1 MIKKIPV
8 EELQVGMYIHDINL
22 GWIDHPFSSK
32 NFKLTSP
39 KILQKILNL
48 KVREVY
54 IDTERGLDASKGQ
67 SASEVRAQVE
77 SDLEKLA
84 SPLPSKKSP
93 TSVPI
98 QEEWA
103 NALEIREDASRVVSK
118 MMEDARLGKQIEI
131 EQADPAVENIVDS
144 IFRNQD
150 ALLGAIRIREMDQ
163 YTFEHSVSLSV
174 LMVSFC
180 KHMGMSQIELRHAG
194 MGGLLH
200 DVGKSRIPLEIL
212 NKPGKLTDEEFSIMR
227 KHVEYSRDILK
238 SWEKMSPI
246 SQGIIFEH
254 HERFDGSGYPAG
266 KKGNE
271 ISLYGQMAAV
281 VDVYDALTSTRCYH
295 TGKSPHWVLGKLI
308 EWSKFHFNPEIVQ
321 RFIRCVGIY
330 PIGTFVS
337 LKSGKLAVVSESNE
351 KDLLHP
357 VVKLIFDTKRSCRL
371 PNVAC
376 NLAEQ
381 SGPNADQIVGSEIP
395 ESYGFRVGDILNSP

>member
-8 EELQVGMYIHDINL
+8 EELCVGMFIHDINL

-32 NFKLTSP
+32 HFKLTSP

-54 IDTERGLDASKGQ
+54 IDTGKGLDTSKGQ
-67 SASEVRAQVE
+67 SATEVRAQVE

-84 SPLPSKKSP
+84 SPPPPKKSP
-93 TSVPI
+93 TPVSV
-98 QEEWA
+98 QEEWPK
-103 NALEIREDASRVVSK
+103 ALEIRDDASRVVSK

-131 EQADPAVENIVDS
+131 EQADPAIENIVDS

-180 KHMGMSQIELRHAG
+180 KYMGMSQTELRHAG

-200 DVGKSRIPLEIL
+200 DIGKSKIPLEIL

-238 SWEKMSPI
+238 SSDEMSPI

-271 ISLYGQMAAV
+271 ISLYGQMATVA
-281 VDVYDALTSTRCYH
+281 DVYDALTSTRCYH

-308 EWSKFHFNPEIVQ
+308 EWSKFHFNPEMVQ
-321 RFIRCVGIY
+321 RFIRCIGIY

-337 LKSGKLAVVSESNE
+337 LKSGRLAVVSESNE
-351 KDLLHP
+351 KDLLRP
-357 VVKLIFDTKRSCRL
+357 VVKLIFDTKQSCRL

-395 ESYGFRVGDILNSP
+395 ESYGFCVGEILNSP